1 MKKTMLAFLLIMIGS
16 FGAKAQMSKDSL
28 VKKLAQEV
36 CIDLEKKDFSK
47 IKKSQ
52 LEEELGLALLPAIT
66 KYENEIKE
74 VYKVDEVMEAKTM
87 ETVGRD
93 IGMKLVSVCP
103 SFLKIF
109 AKGLAEDDEKDT
121 ATKVTEEEVAKVE
134 VKSVFGMLMSITQN
148 QVAILQVKDR
158 TGKITKIIWLEQ
170 FVGSDLL
177 QANAAKFLN
186 KPVTIKFTERE
197 VYNATTKK
205 YTKMKVAYAI
215 SLD

>member
-121 ATKVTEEEVAKVE
+121 ATKVTEEEVAKIE
-134 VKSVFGMLMSITQN
+134 VKSVFGMLM
-148 QVAILQVKDR
+148 R
-158 TGKITKIIWLEQ
+158 LEQ